1 MGGSVGMNFLRMSEA
16 PRIGLLWNWCVI
28 ISASRQCR
36 KATCRT
42 ALNESELWQVSSEA
56 KVVML
61 KKANGPT
68 LVDVAREA
76 DVSLKTASRVLNDAP
91 GLATATAKRV
101 RAAMSRLGYR
111 PNELA
116 RGLKGRRSAAIG
128 MVVPNL
134 ADPFSA
140 SAVQAVQEV
149 ARKNHH
155 IVVVTGSGGD
165 ELLEREELETLAGRQ
180 VDGLII
186 APADGRNNTVESFT
200 AANIPVVAFDR
211 PISNSNIDNIT
222 VTNRD
227 ATREA
232 TEHLLSHGYRRIL
245 AIGARPHLY
254 TGSERV
260 AGYVSTMERAHLKKE
275 TCLVEHEHDLTP
287 EIIKKL
293 LVSGPGKLDAI
304 LTLNGTITML
314 VLRVLRQL
322 GMSIGGNLAL
332 ISFDDFELAEI
343 LKPSLTVVRQP
354 AAELGRQAAE
364 LLFTKMQSKEELP
377 RKDIVLSTT
386 LHIRGSC
393 GCKDG

>member
-1 MGGSVGMNFLRMSEA
+1 
-16 PRIGLLWNWCVI
+16 
-28 ISASRQCR
+28 
-36 KATCRT
+36 
-42 ALNESELWQVSSEA
+42 
-56 KVVML
+56 ML
-61 KKANGPT
+61 KKTNGPT

-76 DVSLKTASRVLNDAP
+76 DVSLKTASRVLNRAP
-91 GLATATAKRV
+91 GIAPATAKRV
-101 RAAMSRLGYR
+101 RTIMARLGYR

-134 ADPFSA
+134 ADPFNA

-149 ARKNHH
+149 ARKNRH
-155 IVVVTGSGGD
+155 IVILTSSGGD
-165 ELLEREELETLAGRQ
+165 ELLEREELETLVGRQ

-186 APADGRNNTVESFT
+186 APADGRNNTVESFL
-200 AANIPVVAFDR
+200 AANIPVVTFDR
-211 PISNSNIDNIT
+211 PISHSNIDSIT

-260 AGYVSTMERAHLKKE
+260 AGYVSTMKRAHLKKE
-275 TCLVEHEHDLTP
+275 TYLVEHENDLTP
-287 EIIKKL
+287 EIIEKL
-293 LVSGPGKLDAI
+293 LVSGPGKLEAI
-304 LTLNGTITML
+304 LTLNGTTTML

-322 GMSIGGNLAL
+322 GKRIGSDIAL

-343 LKPSLTVVRQP
+343 VTPSLTVVRQP
-354 AAELGRQAAE
+354 AADLGRRAAE
-364 LLFTKMQSKEELP
+364 LLFTKMQSKEALP
-377 RKDIVLSTT
+377 RQDIILSTT

-393 GCKDG
+393 GCPDK